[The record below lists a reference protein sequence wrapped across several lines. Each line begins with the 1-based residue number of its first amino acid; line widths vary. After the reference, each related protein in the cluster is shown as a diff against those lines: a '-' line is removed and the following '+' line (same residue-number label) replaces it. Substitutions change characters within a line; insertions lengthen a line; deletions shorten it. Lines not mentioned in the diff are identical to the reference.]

1 MHKAI
6 RLGLAATVAG
16 ALLVTAP
23 AAFAKGRAIQKSGSC
38 SAASTWK
45 LKVKPDNAMIEASFE
60 VDQNVVGDTWA
71 VVLKDNGKAFFQGN
85 RVTKAPSG
93 SFEVTKRTAD
103 QVRSDKIIAR
113 AANAATG
120 EVCKASVTL

>member
-6 RLGLAATVAG
+6 RLGLAATVAA

-23 AAFAKGRAIQKSGSC
+23 AAFAGGRGAQKSGKC

-45 LKVKPDNAMIEASFE
+45 LKVKPDNGMIEASLE
-60 VDQNVVGDTWA
+60 VDQNVVADTWA
-71 VVLKDNGKAFFQGN
+71 VVLKDNGKVFLQGN

-93 SFEVTKRTAD
+93 SFEVTKRTAN
-103 QVRSDKIIAR
+103 QVGPDTVTAR

-120 EVCKASVTL
+120 EVCKASATL